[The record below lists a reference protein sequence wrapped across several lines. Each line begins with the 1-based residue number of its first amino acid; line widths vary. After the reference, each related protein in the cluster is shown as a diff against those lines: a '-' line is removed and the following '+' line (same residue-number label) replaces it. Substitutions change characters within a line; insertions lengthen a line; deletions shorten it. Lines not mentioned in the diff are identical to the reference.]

1 LYLAAGA
8 AVLMASSHAGWT
20 QTYPNRPVRIVV
32 TFPAGGSNDIHARI
46 FGQILQEQLGQP
58 FIVENKPGGGGNV
71 GTAEAMRA
79 APDGHTI
86 LYMSTSLAINAAAY
100 QKLTFNLI
108 QDIAPV
114 SALYRA
120 NYVMVVHPSF
130 PAKTVREF
138 IRYAKANPGKIN
150 FGSQGIGATG
160 HLAGE
165 MFKQL
170 TGTDLFHVPY
180 RGQPQALNDLI
191 GGQIHVQFADS
202 TTSIPLIKD
211 GKLRALAVTS
221 GARSMALP
229 DVPIM
234 AESVPGFELFSWA
247 GMGVP
252 KGTATTIVNVLNSK
266 INAGLARAEVRSK
279 YADLGLDPYPV
290 SPAQFAELVADDV
303 TRWRGVVHAAGV
315 KLD

>member
-1 LYLAAGA
+1 LHLAAGG
-8 AVLMASSHAGWT
+8 AVLVASSQAGWA

-100 QKLTFNLI
+100 QKLTFNLV

-130 PAKTVREF
+130 PAKTVPEF

-252 KGTATTIVNVLNSK
+252 KGTPTTIVNVLNSK

-279 YADLGLDPYPV
+279 YADLGLDPYPI
-290 SPAQFAELVADDV
+290 SPAQFAKLVAEDV